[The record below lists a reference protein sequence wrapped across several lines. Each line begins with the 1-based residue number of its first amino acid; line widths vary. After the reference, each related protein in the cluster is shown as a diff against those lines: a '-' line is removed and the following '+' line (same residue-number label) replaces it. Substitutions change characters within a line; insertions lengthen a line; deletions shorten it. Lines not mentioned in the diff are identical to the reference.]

1 MNMHSNIK
9 NKLMLTKHA
18 PIVKYISR
26 IRIWSVKAVII
37 DCVGD
42 VWRKEDEQ
50 IKHTY
55 TKLISALNC
64 SMYIYL
70 SIVKLYEKMKVKDGS
85 ISSIPVPK
93 SSSTRFD

>member
-1 MNMHSNIK
+1 
-9 NKLMLTKHA
+9 MLIKHA

-42 VWRKEDEQ
+42 VWRKEDETTN
-50 IKHTY
+50 KHTY

-70 SIVKLYEKMKVKDGS
+70 SIVKLYEKMKVKDES

-93 SSSTRFD
+93 RSSTRFD